1 MDNKKNSKGVK
12 GVKRVKGYQRN
23 PVVVRLAEGQ
33 AEVLDA
39 LGTSLG
45 VSQAQLIRWAV
56 EALAAKVESDGGKL
70 TIPFRL

>member
-1 MDNKKNSKGVK
+1 MDTKTRSKVGKKGV
-12 GVKRVKGYQRN
+12 RYQRN

-45 VSQAQLIRWAV
+45 VSHAQLIRWAV